1 MNKIILYST
10 GCVRCNK
17 LKEKLNAAAIQ
28 YEINTNEETME
39 SLGFEFLPVL
49 EVNGKFLEYGDA
61 VKWIKETKNE
71 N

>member
-1 MNKIILYST
+1 MDKIILYST

-61 VKWIKETKNE
+61 VKWIKERQNE